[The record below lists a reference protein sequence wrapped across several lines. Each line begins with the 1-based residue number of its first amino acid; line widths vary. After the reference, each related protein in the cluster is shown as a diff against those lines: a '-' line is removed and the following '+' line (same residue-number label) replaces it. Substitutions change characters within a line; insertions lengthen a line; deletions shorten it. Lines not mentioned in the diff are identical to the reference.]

1 MRQAGDRLFP
11 WLLLSTLLHMLFL
24 LGVGFRP
31 HPLPEQ
37 LPPQAIEVE
46 LSPAASQGQPEHA
59 KPSNPADPGESSTS
73 SRPDILPVPS
83 AVEPGKRGTSGRP
96 EALPENT
103 DLVLDLPSGQERFL
117 TADSRNTVHQQY
129 IEIWRQKVERVGN
142 LNYPPEA
149 REQQLNGSLVLDVSL
164 RPDGSLVDI
173 AVLRSSG
180 IPLLDAAARRFV
192 EMAAPFAPFPPE
204 LKGNAKVLHIIR
216 TLNFRAGE
224 VY

>member
-1 MRQAGDRLFP
+1 MLFRNLRQQGDRLFP
-11 WLLLSTLLHMLFL
+11 WLVFSALLHLMLL

-31 HPLPEQ
+31 HPSPEQ
-37 LPPQAIEVE
+37 LPAQPIEVE
-46 LSPAASQGQPEHA
+46 LSPTAGQDQANEDADEKSTASSPKIPLPLNAADSEHREA
-59 KPSNPADPGESSTS
+59 RNRTET
-73 SRPDILPVPS
+73 LP
-83 AVEPGKRGTSGRP
+83 R
-96 EALPENT
+96 NT
-103 DLVLDLPSGQERFL
+103 DMALDLPSGQERFL
-117 TADSRNTVHQQY
+117 TADSRSTIHQQY
-129 IEIWRQKVERVGN
+129 IEIWRRKVERVGN

-149 REQQLNGSLVLDVSL
+149 RDQHLNGSLVLDVSL
-164 RPDGSLVDI
+164 RPDGSLADI
-173 AVLRSSG
+173 AVLQSSG